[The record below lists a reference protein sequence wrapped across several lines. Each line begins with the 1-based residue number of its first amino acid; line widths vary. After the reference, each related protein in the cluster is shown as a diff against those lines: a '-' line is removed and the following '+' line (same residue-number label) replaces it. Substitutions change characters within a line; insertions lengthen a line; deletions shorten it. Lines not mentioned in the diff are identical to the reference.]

1 LKDFRNKK
9 RDKKKLDDKFL
20 KKRKKYCRFCV
31 KEVEINYKDLELL
44 QNFTTDKGK
53 IRTRN
58 SSGNCAKHQR
68 KLIAEIKNA
77 RNMALLPFVTD

>member
-1 LKDFRNKK
+1 MV
-9 RDKKKLDDKFL
+9 

-31 KEVEINYKDLELL
+31 QNVEEIDYKDVDLL
-44 QNFTTDKGK
+44 QNFITDRGK

-68 KLIAEIKNA
+68 KLARAIKNA
-77 RNMALLPFVTD
+77 RIMALLPFVSEG

>member
-1 LKDFRNKK
+1 MV
-9 RDKKKLDDKFL
+9 

-31 KEVEINYKDLELL
+31 QNVKEIDYKDVELL
-44 QNFTTDKGK
+44 QNFITDRGK

-68 KLIAEIKNA
+68 KLARAIKNA
-77 RNMALLPFVTD
+77 RIMALLPFVAEG

>member
-1 LKDFRNKK
+1 MV
-9 RDKKKLDDKFL
+9 

-31 KEVEINYKDLELL
+31 QNVKEIDYKDVALL
-44 QNFTTDKGK
+44 QHFITDRGK

-68 KLIAEIKNA
+68 KLARAIKNA
-77 RNMALLPFVTD
+77 RIMALLPFVAEG

>member
-1 LKDFRNKK
+1 MR
-9 RDKKKLDDKFL
+9 RERMV

-31 KEVEINYKDLELL
+31 QKIKDIDYKDVELL
-44 QNFTTDKGK
+44 QNFITDRGK

-68 KLIAEIKNA
+68 KLARAIKNA
-77 RNMALLPFVTD
+77 RIMALLPFVTEG

>member
-1 LKDFRNKK
+1 MR
-9 RDKKKLDDKFL
+9 RERMV

-31 KEVEINYKDLELL
+31 QNVEEIDYKDVDLL
-44 QNFTTDKGK
+44 QNFITDRGK

-68 KLIAEIKNA
+68 KLARAIKNA
-77 RNMALLPFVTD
+77 RIMALLPFVSEG

>member
-1 LKDFRNKK
+1 LKDFR
-9 RDKKKLDDKFL
+9 KKKNIKKQDNKFL

-31 KEVEINYKDLELL
+31 KEIAIDYKDLELL
-44 QNFTTDKGK
+44 QNFITDKGK

-68 KLIAEIKNA
+68 KLSAEIKNA
-77 RNMALLPFVTD
+77 RFMALLPFVTE

>member
-1 LKDFRNKK
+1 MKDFRKK
-9 RDKKKLDDKFL
+9 RNIKKDDNKFL

-31 KEVEINYKDLELL
+31 KDIAIDYKDVELL
-44 QNFTTDKGK
+44 QNFITDKAK

-68 KLIAEIKNA
+68 KIAAEIKNS
-77 RNMALLPFVTD
+77 RFMALLPFVTE